1 MSDGAVAAPSAR
13 GIPVQPKME
22 ASGHMMQVTLI
33 QTTSDDD
40 KAANLA
46 RAEQLLRA
54 AVAETRPDLVVL
66 PELFAYLGGTA
77 AGAMEAAEAF
87 PDGQAYRMLS
97 GLARELGINI
107 HGGSIGQRDGDR
119 LRNTSLI
126 FDRSG
131 VEVGRYAK
139 IHMFDVVTPDGLS
152 YRESATFTRGEDV
165 VLCDVDDVR
174 LGCAICYDLR
184 FGELFVSLAKAGAQM
199 IAVPAAFTLATGKDH
214 WEVLVRARAIETQC
228 YVLAAGQTGT
238 YVADG
243 LTRANYG
250 NSMIVDPWGC
260 VIARA
265 PDKLGW
271 TTARIDL
278 DYLKQVRASVP
289 SNNNRVLASF
299 G

>member
-1 MSDGAVAAPSAR
+1 
-13 GIPVQPKME
+13 
-22 ASGHMMQVTLI
+22 MQVTLI

-46 RAEQLLRA
+46 RAEALVRA
-54 AVAETRPDLVVL
+54 AAAATRPDLIVL
-66 PELFAYLGGTA
+66 PELFAYLGGTPT
-77 AGAMEAAEAF
+77 GALAAAEAF
-87 PDGQAYRMLS
+87 PDGQAYAMLS
-97 GLARELGINI
+97 GLARELGVNI
-107 HGGSIGQRDGDR
+107 HGGSIGERHGDA
-119 LRNTSLI
+119 LRNTSLV

-131 VEVGRYAK
+131 TEIGRYAK

-152 YRESATFTRGEDV
+152 YRESATFTRGEEIM
-165 VLCDVDDVR
+165 LCEVDGVR
-174 LGCAICYDLR
+174 LGASICYDLR
-184 FGELFVSLAKAGAQM
+184 FGELFIALAKAGAQM

-214 WEVLVRARAIETQC
+214 WEVLLRARAIETQC

-243 LTRANYG
+243 LVRANYG
-250 NSMIVDPWGC
+250 NSMIVDPWGT

-271 TTARIDL
+271 TSAAIDL
-278 DYLKQVRASVP
+278 AYLDKVRASVP
-289 SNNNRVLASF
+289 SNNNRVLPSF